1 MVSSYE
7 QPPKRIEKDAEK
19 LEMLAMWSEYH
30 RVTSLEAHFSIWGG
44 FYTRPK
50 KCQEVCNQEV
60 GSMIF
65 NAIFQV
71 SHFAI
76 NDLGLL

>member
-19 LEMLAMWSEYH
+19 LEMLVTWSEYH
-30 RVTSLEAHFSIWGG
+30 RVTSLEAQFSVWGG
-44 FYTRPK
+44 FYTQQ
-50 KCQEVCNQEV
+50 KCQKVCNQEV

-65 NAIFQV
+65 NRISQA